1 MKIPTLFKEYIWLIE
16 TIYEAGKI
24 TFAEINEKWVR
35 TEESGGVEFARTTF
49 NRHRDAILDMFG
61 VIIECDR
68 KDGYRYYIYNK
79 EVLREDSIANWLFST
94 LSVSNMLDENVG
106 IQNRILLEAIPSG
119 EACLKTILKAMRENR
134 RAMITYRR
142 YGAASANSFSVAPYC
157 VKLFKRRWY
166 VLVRFDRP
174 TNRENGNGDKEALSI
189 LSLDRIENIE
199 LQQEK
204 FTVNPAFDA
213 TTFFDE
219 CFGIVVGD
227 GTKPTRIVLRA
238 YGLEPH
244 YLRDLP
250 LHHSQ
255 RVIYTSDEFTDFELF
270 LRPTSDF
277 KAHLMS
283 RGEWIQVIS
292 PEWLALDLQNWL
304 QAAMN
309 RYKSIG
315 AQEKNEEK

>member
-1 MKIPTLFKEYIWLIE
+1 MKIPILFKQYIWLIE

-24 TFAEINEKWVR
+24 TFAEINEKWLR
-35 TEESGGVEFARTTF
+35 TEESEGVELSRTTF

-79 EVLREDSIANWLFST
+79 DVLNDNSIANWLFST
-94 LSVSNMLDENVG
+94 LSVGNMLDENVG
-106 IQNRILLEAIPSG
+106 VQDRILLESIPSG
-119 EACLKTILKAMRENR
+119 NQDLRLVIKAMRENR
-134 RAMITYRR
+134 RMIITYRR
-142 YGAASANSFSVAPYC
+142 YGAASANSFPVAPYC

-174 TNRENGNGDKEALSI
+174 SYRDNGNGDKEALSI

-199 LQQEK
+199 LLQEK
-204 FTVNPAFDA
+204 FTINPEFDA
-213 TTFFDE
+213 VAFFNE

-227 GTKPTRIVLRA
+227 GTQPVRIVLRA
-238 YGLEPH
+238 YGMEPH

-255 RVIYTSDEFTDFELF
+255 REILSTEEYTDFELF
-270 LRPTSDF
+270 MRPTSDF
-277 KAHLMS
+277 KASLMS
-283 RGEWIQVIS
+283 RGEWLQVIS
-292 PEWLALDLQNWL
+292 PDWLAIDMQNWL
-304 QAAMN
+304 QAAIN
-309 RYKSIG
+309 RYKNG
-315 AQEKNEEK
+315 QT

>member
-24 TFAEINEKWVR
+24 SFAEIKEKWCR

-49 NRHRDAILDMFG
+49 NRHRDAILDIFG

-79 EVLREDSIANWLFST
+79 EVLNDDSVANWLFST
-94 LSVSNMLDENVG
+94 LSVGNMLNENVG
-106 IQNRILLEAIPSG
+106 VQDRILLESIPSG
-119 EACLKTILKAMRENR
+119 NTYLKSIIKAMRESR
-134 RAMITYRR
+134 RVMITYRR

-166 VLVRFDRP
+166 VLVRFERP
-174 TNRENGNGDKEALSI
+174 SYRDNGNGDKEALSI

-199 LQQEK
+199 LQQDK
-204 FTVNPAFDA
+204 FTINPEFDPA
-213 TTFFDE
+213 VFFNE

-227 GTKPTRIVLRA
+227 GTKPERIILRA

-250 LHHSQ
+250 IHHSQ
-255 RVIYTSDEFTDFELF
+255 REIGSTDDYTDFELYM
-270 LRPTSDF
+270 RPTSDF
-277 KAHLMS
+277 KANLMS
-283 RGEWIQVIS
+283 RGEWLQVIS
-292 PEWLALDLQNWL
+292 PEWLAEDMQNWL
-304 QAAMN
+304 QAAIN
-309 RYKSIG
+309 RYKTG
-315 AQEKNEEK
+315 AKQEKSDEK

>member
-16 TIYEAGKI
+16 TINRAGKI
-24 TFAEINEKWVR
+24 TFAEINEKWQR
-35 TEESGGVEFARTTF
+35 REESGGVPFSRTTF

-79 EVLREDSIANWLFST
+79 EVLEEDSVQNWLFST

-106 IQNRILLEAIPSG
+106 LQHRILLESIPSG
-119 EACLKTILKAMRENR
+119 DVHLQQIIKAMRESR
-134 RAMITYRR
+134 RIMMTYRR

-157 VKLFKRRWY
+157 VKLFRRRWY
-166 VLVRFDRP
+166 VLVSMARP
-174 TNRENGNGDKEALSI
+174 SSKDGEEKIEDKFAVF
-189 LSLDRIENIE
+189 SLDRIENVE
-199 LQQEK
+199 LQKTK
-204 FTVNPAFDA
+204 FTLSPDFDA
-213 TTFFDE
+213 AGFFDE

-227 GTKPTRIVLRA
+227 GSKPVRIVLRA

-244 YLRDLP
+244 YMRDLP
-250 LHHSQ
+250 IHHSQ
-255 RVIYTSDEFTDFELF
+255 REIKATDEYTDFELYM
-270 LRPTSDF
+270 RPTSDF
-277 KAHLMS
+277 KGHLMS

-292 PEWLALDLQNWL
+292 PEWLAEDMQKWL

-309 RYKSIG
+309 RYKKPEN
-315 AQEKNEEK
+315 QEKQ